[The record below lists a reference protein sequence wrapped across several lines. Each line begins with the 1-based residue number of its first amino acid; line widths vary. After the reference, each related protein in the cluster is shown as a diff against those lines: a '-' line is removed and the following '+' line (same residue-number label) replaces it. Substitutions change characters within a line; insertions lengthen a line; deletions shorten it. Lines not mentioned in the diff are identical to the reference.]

1 MRRDTACH
9 RTSRHRDL
17 PWRVLPLLALLV
29 FTTPGILAGQGLKLK
44 ETETKVLDIFDR
56 PNPHFAL
63 SCSDCHERR
72 PVMGVDTAETVTF
85 VSFDP
90 SALPEEERRFVPDVL
105 VEEDLDGDEIEDLLL
120 CNRAYLEKYSAR
132 ERTFLRILAG
142 GIYIGQA
149 KGHYQTLDDAVPSA
163 EARTA
168 ILERARAIVLPE
180 P

>member
-1 MRRDTACH
+1 METGRLAVAKRIIMALPAIACVMAAAPVPAGAEALVRQH
-9 RTSRHRDL
+9 LDAG
-17 PWRVLPLLALLV
+17 RVQFSGMDINGDGIADSIRLDRIKQAL
-29 FTTPGILAGQGLKLK
+29 FYFEGNKKG
-44 ETETKVLDIFDR
+44 
-56 PNPHFAL
+56 N
-63 SCSDCHERR
+63 
-72 PVMGVDTAETVTF
+72 F
-85 VSFDP
+85 VSFEP
-90 SALPEEERRFVPDVL
+90 SELSEEDQRFVPDIL
-105 VEEDLDGDEIEDLLL
+105 IEEDLDGDEIEDLLL

-149 KGHYQTLDDAVPSA
+149 KGHYEILDAAVPSA

>member
-1 MRRDTACH
+1 MKTGRLEVMKRILISLPAIACVMAAA
-9 RTSRHRDL
+9 
-17 PWRVLPLLALLV
+17 P
-29 FTTPGILAGQGLKLK
+29 AG
-44 ETETKVLDIFDR
+44 
-56 PNPHFAL
+56 
-63 SCSDCHERR
+63 
-72 PVMGVDTAETVTF
+72 AETLVRQHLDAGRVQFSGMDINGDGIADSIRLDRIKQALFYFIGNEKGNF

-142 GIYIGQA
+142 SIYIGQP
-149 KGHYQTLDDAVPSA
+149 KGHYETLDDAVPSA